1 MRLFFFILL
10 LTSTNACWF
19 SSKKGAIK
27 SITKYMHKIGR
38 DPEKGLDRNDFEDI
52 IKDIP
57 GSIRW
62 AVKKLGNIDGV
73 FDRCDAD
80 GDGKIK
86 VSEAKESKRCIASC
100 WKSLAIES
108 FL

>member
-1 MRLFFFILL
+1 MRFLPLFFLIGL
-10 LTSTNACWF
+10 TNACWF

-27 SITKYMHKIGR
+27 SIKKYMHKVGK
-38 DPEKGLDRNDFEDI
+38 DPEQGLDHGDFEGVIRDL
-52 IKDIP
+52 P
-57 GSIRW
+57 AGIRW

-86 VSEAKESKRCIASC
+86 VSEAAKSKHCIQEC
-100 WKSLAIES
+100 WKSAAIQM